1 MSPRQRSVSDEAILG
16 ATAVVVSRL
25 GPARMTLADIGKEV
39 GLSPATLLQRF
50 GSKRGLLLKLAQLGA
65 EMVAPCF
72 APLYHA
78 TSPIAALIA
87 AATAITQHMRTPE
100 QLANGLAFLQ
110 MDVSDPEFHAFAL
123 EHSRQIIA
131 GYRTLLD
138 AAVAKGELRPC
149 DTARLARAVTALSGG
164 SLIEWAIHRKG
175 TAAAWVRQDIESLL
189 DPYRAATTVPVA
201 PAARR
206 APASA
211 TPKPARAAAVPRH
224 PTSSSSPRAGRRR
237 G

>member
-1 MSPRQRSVSDEAILG
+1 MSPRQRSVSDDAILG

-72 APLYHA
+72 APLRGA
-78 TSPIAALIA
+78 ASPMAALIS
-87 AATAITQHMRTPE
+87 AATAITQHMSTPE
-100 QLANGLAFLQ
+100 QLANGLAFVQ

-123 EHSRQIIA
+123 EHSRQTIA
-131 GYRTLLD
+131 GYRMLLD
-138 AAVAKGELRPC
+138 AAVAQGELRPC

-189 DPYRAATTVPVA
+189 DPYRAAV

-211 TPKPARAAAVPRH
+211 KPKPARAAAAPRR